1 MATKVTVLGGGTD
14 PAPDGNGIDPRAS
27 IDPSARVG
35 LGCSIGPF
43 AVIGPEVILGPQCV
57 VHSHA
62 VLQGPTTLGPKNK
75 IHSFACIGGPPQ
87 DLRYRGEKT
96 TLIIG
101 ARNEFREQVTVNR
114 GTPHG
119 GGVTSIG
126 NDNLMMA
133 YSHVAHDCHLGDHI
147 VMANHATIAGHT
159 HVQDYVVFGGLVGVG
174 QFLRIGESAMLAAG
188 SMIEQEIPPFC
199 TVAGD
204 RARLR
209 AVNRI
214 GLERRNIG
222 PLAKRQIKAIFK
234 ALKKRVTPLTR
245 IIAEFGDLEALTPEA
260 RRMLDFLGQVRH
272 GLAR

>member
-1 MATKVTVLGGGTD
+1 MATKVTVLSGGTD
-14 PAPDGNGIDPRAS
+14 KASDGNVIDPRAS
-27 IDPSARVG
+27 VHPSARVG

-43 AVIGPEVILGPQCV
+43 AVIGQDVILGPQCV
-57 VHSHA
+57 IHSHA
-62 VLQGPTTLGPKNK
+62 VLHGPTALGPKNRV
-75 IHSFACIGGPPQ
+75 HSFACIGGPPQ

-96 TLIIG
+96 TLVIG
-101 ARNEFREQVTVNR
+101 TRNEFREHVTVNR
-114 GTPHG
+114 GTTHG
-119 GGVTSIG
+119 GGVTTIG
-126 NDNLMMA
+126 DNNLLMA

-159 HVQDYVVFGGLVGVG
+159 HVQDHVVFGGMVGVG

-222 PLAKRQIKAIFK
+222 PRAKKQIKAIFK
-234 ALKKRVTPLTR
+234 ALKERGTPLAR
-245 IIAEFGDLEALTPEA
+245 IITELGDLEALTPEA
-260 RRMLDFLGQVRH
+260 QRMLVFLGQVTH